1 VYIALTV
8 LWIGGLAIAITWII
22 YVWTI
27 GLSITSLF
35 ILGSFTGLVFS
46 PIYPLSFGFIN
57 QRLNINPLLVD
68 LILCGGASGGI
79 IFQKIAGQLI
89 FSTNKRF

>member
-35 ILGSFTGLVFS
+35 ILGSFTGLIFS

-89 FSTNKRF
+89 FFD